1 MFYNYFY
8 VFIDSAINF
17 MCSGYNQFNNS
28 FRHVAESQRR
38 RQKNADSVEIANN
51 FYLIRQIRKR
61 DGRRSI

>member
-1 MFYNYFY
+1 
-8 VFIDSAINF
+8 